1 MGQGICRCGET
12 YFGFEY
18 QHELI
23 GGELIKMSL
32 EHVAAASEMEKVW
45 LGDDPGNKARD
56 RIIRT
61 TVTLN
66 DAGMCC
72 TSRFIHTESL
82 TELYSRV
89 GVLRATMGCTISRS
103 SVPTHS
109 VNNVVDWT
117 H

>member
-1 MGQGICRCGET
+1 MEQGICRCGET

-45 LGDDPGNKARD
+45 LGDDPGNRARD

-61 TVTLN
+61 IVTLERCRN
-66 DAGMCC
+66 VLHISFYTYRKSNGVIFADRRI
-72 TSRFIHTESL
+72 TSDRG
-82 TELYSRV
+82 LYN
-89 GVLRATMGCTISRS
+89 L
-103 SVPTHS
+103 
-109 VNNVVDWT
+109 
-117 H
+117 